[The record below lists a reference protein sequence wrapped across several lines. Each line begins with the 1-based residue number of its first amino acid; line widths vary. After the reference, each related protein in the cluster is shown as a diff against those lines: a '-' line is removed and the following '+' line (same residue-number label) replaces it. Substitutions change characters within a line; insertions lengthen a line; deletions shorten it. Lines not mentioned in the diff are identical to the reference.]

1 MPSFPNQEPTSQD
14 NTSQEGT
21 SSDESP
27 RFEQALNELQT
38 IVQRLNQSDLTLDE
52 ALNLYERGVHLA
64 NHGRTLLQHAE
75 QRVGELRGA
84 LGTGDPN
91 R

>member
-1 MPSFPNQEPTSQD
+1 MPSFQNQEASAQD
-14 NTSQEGT
+14 NHTSK
-21 SSDESP
+21 DDHP
-27 RFEQALNELQT
+27 KFEQALNELQT

-75 QRVGELRGA
+75 QRVGELRGT
-84 LGTGDPN
+84 LDTGEPTP
-91 R
+91 